1 MRHNARHVQ
10 SVSASCS
17 HDMAESGSQIGPLT
31 VPQVLDEAAKRNLRL
46 VIALANNWD
55 QDSNADNK

>member
-1 MRHNARHVQ
+1 
-10 SVSASCS
+10 
-17 HDMAESGSQIGPLT
+17 MALPFQVLQYPGVTGLT
-31 VPQVLDEAAKRNLRL
+31 VGTLLQVLDLAAKRNLRL

>member
-1 MRHNARHVQ
+1 MQRA
-10 SVSASCS
+10 
-17 HDMAESGSQIGPLT
+17 MW
-31 VPQVLDEAAKRNLRL
+31 QVLDEAAKRKLRL